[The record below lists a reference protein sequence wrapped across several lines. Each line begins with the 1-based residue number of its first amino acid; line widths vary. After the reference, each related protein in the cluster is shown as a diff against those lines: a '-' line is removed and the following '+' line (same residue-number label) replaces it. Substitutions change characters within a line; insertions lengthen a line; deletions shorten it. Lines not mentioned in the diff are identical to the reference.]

1 MLWKHVTAVRC
12 NLHFHAANATLT
24 FDDFGILC
32 SRKSLVHVACWI
44 DFVNQEIL
52 HIEWHLPKQKQPP
65 VQAGTAKYAGLS
77 PGHSWNHCVCKVRP
91 RHVPCGQMGQVRWLN
106 WFHTWQAWSYCYVTP
121 QGTTRRSAR
130 SSMCSCNLWLW
141 LIKWTSINLVKWS
154 FSRWLDAVH
163 WADLPQ
169 DLLAELARQCF
180 AAGIVHDFSGALFG
194 IFWILVLTARD
205 SPVSSSQF
213 TLY

>member
-1 MLWKHVTAVRC
+1 MQPWLLMTLGSCALANLWCMLHVE
-12 NLHFHAANATLT
+12 L
-24 FDDFGILC
+24 IL
-32 SRKSLVHVACWI
+32 SIRKSCILNDTCRSRNSHPFKQELPNMR
-44 DFVNQEIL
+44 DFL
-52 HIEWHLPKQKQPP
+52 L
-65 VQAGTAKYAGLS
+65 ATAETIVSARC
-77 PGHSWNHCVCKVRP
+77 GHGMF
-91 RHVPCGQMGQVRWLN
+91 PCGQMGQVRWLN